1 MGVSVKE
8 NKATLSVKG
17 FKRVNEFASPELLD
31 DSELTVLKNY
41 VLDQVGGVPCL
52 RNPFQSYNANANSA
66 ALISMQDVLIGST
79 NYILGVD
86 ATALYKS
93 AAGTGTWSSVKGSLT
108 SGKIMRICQYSGKLY
123 CVNGFDAPFQSDLT
137 TTANLAITKPVV
149 TSVTVTPAITGGSM
163 AAGEYYYTLA
173 YKDSNG
179 NFSPPSLC
187 LHATIA
193 SGVVGSVALAVLP
206 TTSDKYLYRTKVG
219 DGTFYLVAIIGST
232 TTTYTDTAADTS
244 LDLSNT
250 INYLGVPTSA
260 FYPLVKN
267 DRLFLGHVTLTPYNF
282 PTFQSNS
289 ADITFEQVAASN
301 EGLEPSSTYKYKMVL
316 VFSDGTLSEPS
327 DPVTHVTGAAMGG
340 NGKLWIGLTA
350 KFPMGFPNVTAIR
363 FYRTVAAGSTYYFD
377 NYAAVAVN
385 PISRGFSFV
394 ASYFGLTT
402 IPLFFSANSDAS
414 IVSNEALPSSS
425 ATTYGSRIMWSENAK
440 FSTILALNFID
451 IYPDDGDVIT
461 GLVDDGDG
469 ILIWKTNNIY
479 KLYTRG
485 EPENYSVQKIVIGKG
500 CSDPNTLIASPKG
513 IFFGYRGHIYRYTG
527 ANAEPEDVSVL
538 FQSTLGTVTS
548 FMQAFYHEGPVKGFD
563 QWVVFPVVISSTN
576 RLLVYDTKSQTWYN
590 FSTGGSASAF
600 SAFSR
605 QYGSD
610 AGKLILSVTTTAGWY
625 TEPTGT
631 AGIDTYPAS
640 AAISGQLRTK
650 TFIFPDGVPFLR
662 PRFLWINALVIT
674 SFAITHS
681 LVDPDAASTATV
693 AQAATQTGVVRYIT
707 DSMTN
712 AIKSAGKL
720 YYDLTGTYCTRFYG
734 FELAGTI
741 LNRGRRI

>member
-1 MGVSVKE
+1 MGVSVNG
-8 NKATLSVKG
+8 NKATISVKG

-31 DSELTVLKNY
+31 ESELAILKNY

-52 RNPFQSYNANANSA
+52 RNPFQNYNVDTELGG
-66 ALISMQDVLIGST
+66 ALISMTDVLIGSSD
-79 NYILGVD
+79 YILGVQG
-86 ATALYKS
+86 ASFYKS
-93 AAGTGTWSSVKGSLT
+93 LAGTGAWSSVKGSLT

-123 CVNGFDAPFQSDLT
+123 CVNGFDAPFQTDLT
-137 TTANLAITKPVV
+137 TTADLAITKPDV
-149 TSVTVTPAITGGSM
+149 SAVTVTPAITGGSM

-179 NFSPPSLC
+179 NFSPPSKC

-193 SGVVGSVALAVLP
+193 SGVAGSVALAVLP

-219 DGTFYLVAIIGST
+219 DGTFYLVAVIGAT
-232 TTTYTDTAADTS
+232 TTTYTDTAGDTS

-250 INYLGVPTSA
+250 VNYISVPTSA
-260 FYPLVKN
+260 FYPLIKN
-267 DRLFLGHVTLTPYNF
+267 DRLFLGNVKLTPYNF
-282 PTFQSNS
+282 PTFQSN
-289 ADITFEQVAASN
+289 AAEITFLDVAGTA
-301 EGLEPSSTYKYKMVL
+301 GLTISSTYKYKMVL
-316 VFSDGTLSEPS
+316 VFSDGSKSEPS
-327 DPVTHVTGAAMGG
+327 DFFTHVTGTTPVGG
-340 NGKLWIGLTA
+340 DGTMYVHITA
-350 KFPMGFPNVTAIR
+350 KFPTGISNVTGIE
-363 FYRTVAAGSTYYFD
+363 FYRTVAGGSTYYLD
-377 NYAAVAVN
+377 YTTYWPN
-385 PISRGFSFV
+385 PVPKGYSTVVDPVLFV
-394 ASYFGLTT
+394 STC
-402 IPLFFSANSDAS
+402 SDAT
-414 IVSNEALPSSS
+414 IINNAALPSAS

-440 FSTILALNFID
+440 PSTILALSFID
-451 IYPDDGDVIT
+451 VYPDDGDVIT

-469 ILIWKTNNIY
+469 ILIFKTNNIY

-485 EPENYSVQKIVIGKG
+485 EPENWSVQKIVIGKG

-513 IFFGYRGHIYRYTG
+513 VFFGYRGHIYQYKGT
-527 ANAEPEDVSVL
+527 NSLPEDVSVL
-538 FQSTLGTVTS
+538 FQSTLGTVSS

-563 QWVVFPVVISSTN
+563 QWVVFPVVISSAD
-576 RLLVYDTKSQTWYN
+576 RLLIYDTKADTWYN
-590 FSTGGSASAF
+590 FSTGGTASAF

-605 QYGSD
+605 QYGAD
-610 AGKLILSVTTTAGWY
+610 AGKMILSVTITAGWY

-650 TFIFPDGVPFLR
+650 TFVFPDGIPLLR

-681 LVDPDAASTATV
+681 LVDPDAAATATV

-707 DSMTN
+707 DSMSS

-720 YYDLTGTYCTRFYG
+720 YYDLTGTYCT
-734 FELAGTI
+734 I